1 MSTMF
6 NYLWHLAPSLI
17 YQLTPIGTLVASLIC
32 FGVLTKYNE
41 VTAFKAGG
49 VSVHRLAAPVLLMS
63 LVISLLLF
71 GFDHY
76 YIPDANRRQ
85 ERLRAEIKKKPVATY
100 LRADRQWVYGQN
112 SRVYN
117 FRYLDPKQATMTKV
131 NVFELDP
138 KTFHILREIS
148 AEKAHWDAGAH
159 AWVFQDGMDQEV
171 GEGHDNYRQFHGT
184 SATFPELTETPSW
197 FVKEEKEYKEMNFEE
212 LGQYITELRAIGLD
226 TTPLRVQYYKKF
238 SVPLFAVIMA
248 ILSIP
253 FAFVAG
259 NRGAMTGVGISF
271 GIAIAYWTVGTLF
284 EQIGEMNQLPA
295 IMAAWSPDVIFSFA
309 GLYFMAR
316 MKT

>member
-1 MSTMF
+1 
-6 NYLWHLAPSLI
+6 
-17 YQLTPIGTLVASLIC
+17 VASLIC

-63 LVISLLLF
+63 MAISLLLF

-85 ERLRAEIKKKPVATY
+85 EMLRAEIKKKPVATY
-100 LRADRQWVYGQN
+100 LRPDRQWVYGQG

-117 FRYLDPKQATMTKV
+117 FRYLDPKQATMSKV

-138 KTFHILREIS
+138 KTFHIVHQIS
-148 AEKAHWDAGAH
+148 AERARWDNRSH
-159 AWVFQDGMDQEV
+159 AWIFEDGMAQEAR
-171 GEGHDNYRQFHGT
+171 EGRDNYREFRGAT
-184 SATFPELTETPSW
+184 ATFPELTETPTW

-212 LGQYITELRAIGLD
+212 LGRYIGELRAIGLD

-248 ILSIP
+248 ILSVP
-253 FAFVAG
+253 FAFIAG
-259 NRGAMTGVGISF
+259 SRGAMTGVGISF
-271 GIAIAYWTVGTLF
+271 GIAIAYWTVSTLF
-284 EQIGEMNQLPA
+284 EQVGDMNQLPA
-295 IMAAWSPDVIFSFA
+295 MMAAWSPDVIFSFA

-316 MKT
+316 MRT